1 MIDSDVLNTGWRIA
15 SWLLASLVLVAAAS
29 RAPWQ
34 AWHSRPR
41 NQHVFLG
48 SLTAVAIVWSMQ
60 AGITAGLAMH
70 FLLVTT
76 LTLMHGWRLTVLGVA
91 VILLGLAATGRGAL
105 MTMAVN
111 LLCIGFVPAV
121 VTAGIHRL
129 VEARLPNN
137 YFVYFFVTVFAG
149 SAIAFNAAGFARLGV
164 LVTAGAPIEG
174 HIGPEYVIWLPMM
187 SFAEAF
193 LNGMLMAILVV
204 YRPDWVQSFDD
215 RRYLRNH

>member
-15 SWLLASLVLVAAAS
+15 SWVLAALVLLAAA
-29 RAPWQ
+29 RGAPWR
-34 AWHSRPR
+34 ALHSQSR
-41 NQHVFLG
+41 NHHVFLG
-48 SLTAVAIVWSMQ
+48 SLTGVAIVWSMQ

-91 VILLGLAATGRGAL
+91 MILTGLAATGRGVP
-105 MTMAVN
+105 MTVPVN
-111 LLCIGFVPAV
+111 VLCIGFVPAI

-129 VEARLPNN
+129 VETRLPNN
-137 YFVYFFVTVFAG
+137 YFVYFFGTVFAG
-149 SAIAFNAAGFARLGV
+149 SAIAFNAAGLARLAV

-204 YRPDWVQSFDD
+204 YRPEWVQSFDD
-215 RRYLRNH
+215 RRYLRDR